1 MPRPGPANQIR
12 VWVGWTAP
20 PRRFHH
26 RSAIL
31 PYVALDCGIRACL
44 ELVSSAITAMERPS
58 IRPATLARPS
68 RAELIADNAVHVLG
82 LIAGISAVATLLVIV
97 ALRGQAMEITASVVY
112 AGGLLAML
120 GCSAAYNMARQS
132 RFRALLRR
140 FDHAAIFA
148 MIAGTY
154 TPFTLLRLEASWAT
168 GLMTTVWS
176 IAGLGI
182 AGKLA
187 KLRWLEPLTIP
198 LYLALGWTVLVA
210 IEPFRLALGTETLA
224 MLAVGGVLYTIGV
237 VFHVWERL
245 PFQNA
250 VWHSFVLAAA
260 GVHYAALITGVI
272 LSPAT

>member
-1 MPRPGPANQIR
+1 M
-12 VWVGWTAP
+12 
-20 PRRFHH
+20 
-26 RSAIL
+26 
-31 PYVALDCGIRACL
+31 
-44 ELVSSAITAMERPS
+44 ELPS
-58 IRPATLARPS
+58 IRPAALARPS
-68 RAELIADNAVHVLG
+68 RAELLADDAVHVLG
-82 LIAGISAVATLLVIV
+82 LVAGISAAATLLVIV
-97 ALRGQAMEITASVVY
+97 ALRGQAIEITASVVY

-120 GCSAAYNMARQS
+120 GCSAAYNMARNS
-132 RFRALLRR
+132 RFRAVLRR

-154 TPFTLLRLEASWAT
+154 TPFTLLRLDASWAA
-168 GLMTTVWS
+168 GLMTTIWS

-187 KLRWLEPLTIP
+187 KLRWLEPLSIP

-210 IEPFRLALGTETLA
+210 IEPFRQAHGTQTLV
-224 MLAVGGVLYTIGV
+224 LLTIGGGLYTVGVL
-237 VFHVWERL
+237 FHIWERL

-272 LSPAT
+272 LSPVT

>member
-1 MPRPGPANQIR
+1 MTLPPTEPA
-12 VWVGWTAP
+12 
-20 PRRFHH
+20 
-26 RSAIL
+26 
-31 PYVALDCGIRACL
+31 ALI
-44 ELVSSAITAMERPS
+44 
-58 IRPATLARPS
+58 RPS
-68 RAELIADNAVHVLG
+68 RAERIADDTVHVLG
-82 LIAGISAVATLLVIV
+82 LIAGISAAATLLAIV
-97 ALRGQAMEITASVVY
+97 AMRGRPVEITASVVY
-112 AGGLLAML
+112 ALGLLAML
-120 GCSAAYNMARQS
+120 GCSAAYNMARRS

-154 TPFTLLRLEASWAT
+154 TPFTLLRLDTSWAT

-187 KLRWLEPLTIP
+187 RLRWLEPLSIP

-210 IEPFRLALGTETLA
+210 IEPFRAALGTETLA
-224 MLAVGGVLYTIGV
+224 LLAVGGVLYTVGV

-250 VWHSFVLAAA
+250 VWHAFVLAAA
-260 GVHYAALITGVI
+260 GTHYAALLTGVV
-272 LSPAT
+272 LGAS